1 MFEFIGLVL
10 AVIWLLGIIWAITVA
25 IENKNVK
32 FENKAFR
39 VMNRRYSEVVNMTLK
54 REQEIMKE
62 LEDLKNEKNRESN

>member
-1 MFEFIGLVL
+1 MFEFIGLAL
-10 AVIWLLGIIWAITVA
+10 AIVWLVGIIWAISVA

-54 REQEIMKE
+54 HEREIMKE

>member
-1 MFEFIGLVL
+1 MFEFIGLAL
-10 AVIWLLGIIWAITVA
+10 AIVWLVGIIWAISVA

-54 REQEIMKE
+54 HEREIMKE
-62 LEDLKNEKNRESN
+62 LEDLRNEKNRESN